1 MRISSLQRGIY
12 NHQADRIEKALSS
25 LALPTRVHG
34 GEIARDR
41 VRYHLSQFPQVPIK
55 QVGEIASKVA
65 EAMGV
70 YKVHMDEKEEG
81 WVLDLLLEED
91 FQLRLLPL
99 IEDLNNLLPVTTVLG
114 IAANGKPLLINL
126 RREETRNVLIYG
138 PSGSGKSE
146 LLRTLVL
153 SLALKHRS
161 SQVQFLGIDL
171 SGKELTVMDA
181 LPHALSEV
189 AMDAV
194 YAEEVI
200 DWLAQEV
207 VRRKEARVMHPD
219 VVLVI
224 DELENV
230 MHYSETLLQK
240 LPLIL
245 EDGLKTGVH
254 LVATSKEIRPGS
266 FMPNW
271 RKSGM
276 VIAKAGNKSTQTRM
290 MEIEKG
296 KFEFQIC
303 GEKITA
309 QVAWLP
315 ARDLQQAVARVQTGW
330 RAEDAG
336 VDLKLLWK

>member
-1 MRISSLQRGIY
+1 MQISPLQRGIY
-12 NHQADRIEKALSS
+12 NHQADRIEKTLSS
-25 LALPTRVHG
+25 LALPMRVYG
-34 GEIARDR
+34 GEIAGDR
-41 VRYHLSQFPQVPIK
+41 VRYHLSQFPQVPTK
-55 QVGEIASKVA
+55 QVREIASKVA

-114 IAANGKPLLINL
+114 IAANGGPLLINL
-126 RREETRNVLIYG
+126 RREETRNLLICG
-138 PSGSGKSE
+138 PAGSGKSE

-153 SLALKHRS
+153 SLALKHRP

-189 AMDAV
+189 AMDAG

-200 DWLAQEV
+200 DWLAQEI
-207 VRRKEARVMHPD
+207 VRRNEARVMHPD

-224 DELENV
+224 DDLESV

-254 LVATSKEIRPGS
+254 LVATSKEIRPGT
-266 FMPNW
+266 FLPNW

-276 VIAKAGNKSTQTRM
+276 VIAKAGTKRAQNKTE
-290 MEIEKG
+290 EIERG
-296 KFEFQIC
+296 KFEFQI
-303 GEKITA
+303 GSERIPA

-315 ARDLQQAVARVQTGW
+315 ARDLQQAVALVRTGW
-330 RAEDAG
+330 QSKDVG